1 MRVSKEVKQAT
12 REKILRTAEKL
23 FSEVG
28 YLDTTTRQIA
38 KEAGIAAGT
47 LFNYFPSKETLAMSL
62 LARAFEQGRE
72 DYQSYRSDEEDLN
85 EELFLLI
92 SSELR
97 RLKPYRSF
105 VAPVL
110 ESTMSIFSK
119 ESGCPEGIAT
129 RSEHLATVQ
138 QAIQNHGFS
147 NVPEHVATTLYW
159 SLYLGILA
167 FWSSDASRNQEQT
180 LALIDYSLRVFTHTI
195 NDTAAQEVPNG
206 Y

>member
-1 MRVSKEVKQAT
+1 MRVTKEVKQAT
-12 REKILRTAEKL
+12 RENILLSAERL

-38 KEAGIAAGT
+38 QDAGIAAGT

-62 LARAFEQGRE
+62 LAKAFRSGRQDYLAHRA
-72 DYQSYRSDEEDLN
+72 DDEDLS

-97 RLKPYRSF
+97 RLRPYRSF

-110 ESTMSIFSK
+110 ESTMSIFAK
-119 ESGCPEGIAT
+119 ESGCPEGVAT
-129 RSEHLATVQ
+129 RGEHLATVQ
-138 QAIQNHGFS
+138 QAIQHHGFS

-167 FWSSDASRNQEQT
+167 FWSGDESRNQEQT
-180 LALIDYSLRVFTHTI
+180 LALIDYSLRVFTRTI
-195 NDTAAQEVPNG
+195 SDTAAQEV
-206 Y
+206 

>member
-1 MRVSKEVKQAT
+1 MRVTKEVKQAT
-12 REKILRTAEKL
+12 REKILRNAEKL

-38 KEAGIAAGT
+38 QAAGIAAGT

-62 LARAFEQGRE
+62 LADAFQKGRQ
-72 DYQSYRSDEEDLN
+72 DFQAQRTDSEDLN

-97 RLKPYRSF
+97 RLRPYRSF

-110 ESTMSIFSK
+110 ESTMSIFAK
-119 ESGCPEGIAT
+119 ERGCPEGLST
-129 RSEHLATVQ
+129 RTEHLAAVQ

-147 NVPEHVATTLYW
+147 NVPEQVATTLYW

-167 FWSSDASRNQEQT
+167 FWSGDDSRNQEQT

-195 NDTAAQEVPNG
+195 NDTAAQEV
-206 Y
+206 

>member
-1 MRVSKEVKQAT
+1 MRVTKEVKQAT
-12 REKILRTAEKL
+12 REKILRSAERL
-23 FSEVG
+23 FNEVG

-38 KEAGIAAGT
+38 QEAGIAAGT

-62 LARAFEQGRE
+62 LAEAFQHGRKDYLAARE
-72 DYQSYRSDEEDLN
+72 DSEDLN

-97 RLKPYRSF
+97 RLRPYQSF

-110 ESTMSIFSK
+110 ESTMSIFAK
-119 ESGCPEGIAT
+119 ESGCPEGINT
-129 RSEHLATVQ
+129 RKEHLVTVQ
-138 QAIQNHGFS
+138 RTIQNHGFS

-167 FWSSDASRNQEQT
+167 FWSGDDSRNQEQT
-180 LALIDYSLRVFTHTI
+180 LALIDYSLRVFTRTI
-195 NDTAAQEVPNG
+195 SDTSAQEF
-206 Y
+206 